1 MRVKTELNASK
12 YSGSC
17 RSQSGRVR
25 AHKTEQIL
33 DAARAVFLKIGFG
46 AATVDAIATEAG
58 VSKAT
63 LYTRFDS
70 KEALFAAVIRRE
82 CRACSKRM
90 TLAEEAPANDFQ
102 SALRRIAET
111 ILDIFAEPQN
121 LAILR
126 LVLAEI
132 PRFPELGKLFY
143 DAGPAVTL
151 ANLAAF
157 LSRNRRSLQSMEDAV
172 TAAQDLISLLRG
184 DLQIRALLRV
194 GDLSV
199 GARRRIAERAVDAFL
214 RVYSSGRADT

>member
-1 MRVKTELNASK
+1 M
-12 YSGSC
+12 
-17 RSQSGRVR
+17 
-25 AHKTEQIL
+25 
-33 DAARAVFLKIGFG
+33 FLKIGFG
-46 AATVDAIATEAG
+46 AATVDAIAAEAA

-70 KEALFAAVIRRE
+70 KGALFAAVIERE

-90 TLAEEAPANDFQ
+90 TLAEEAPARDFQ
-102 SALRRIAET
+102 TALRRVAET

-132 PRFPELGKLFY
+132 PRFPELGRLFY

-151 ANLAAF
+151 SNLAAF
-157 LSRNRRSLQSMEDAV
+157 LSRNRQSLQLTDPL

-184 DLQIRALLRV
+184 DLQVRALLGV
-194 GDLSV
+194 GDLSAS
-199 GARRRIAERAVDAFL
+199 ARRRIAERAVGAFL
-214 RVYSSGRADT
+214 RVYGPGRLDL

>member
-1 MRVKTELNASK
+1 MQAR
-12 YSGSC
+12 
-17 RSQSGRVR
+17 
-25 AHKTEQIL
+25 KTEQIL

-70 KEALFAAVIRRE
+70 KEALFAAVIERE

-102 SALRRIAET
+102 SALRRVAET

-157 LSRNRRSLQSMEDAV
+157 LSRNRRSLQPMGDAA

-184 DLQIRALLRV
+184 DLQIRALLGV
-194 GDLSV
+194 GDLSID
-199 GARRRIAERAVDAFL
+199 ARRRIAERAVDAFL
-214 RVYSSGRADT
+214 RVYSSGRDDT